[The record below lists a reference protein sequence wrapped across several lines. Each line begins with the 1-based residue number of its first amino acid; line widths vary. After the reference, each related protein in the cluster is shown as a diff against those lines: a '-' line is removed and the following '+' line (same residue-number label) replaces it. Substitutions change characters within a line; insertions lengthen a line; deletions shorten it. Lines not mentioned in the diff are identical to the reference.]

1 MIGLPLLNCLF
12 LFLPISSDIPNLS
25 NSKIDC
31 PSCILSQRIMRDDKR
46 YKSFLLILEMLKQRN
61 AKVLVETGTARL
73 GDRNCKGDGCS
84 TMIFGDWAKQNDAVL
99 YSVDIDPKAI
109 SAAITATRAFG
120 EHVQPTCDD
129 SVEYLEKFPAQ
140 IDFLYLDSYDFDF
153 ANPLPSQLHHKKE
166 IIAAYPHLAEN
177 CIVMIDDCDLPH
189 GGKGKYIIEYL
200 LNLNWKIIYSGY
212 QVILVRS

>member
-1 MIGLPLLNCLF
+1 
-12 LFLPISSDIPNLS
+12 
-25 NSKIDC
+25 
-31 PSCILSQRIMRDDKR
+31 
-46 YKSFLLILEMLKQRN
+46 MLKQRN

-73 GDRNCKGDGCS
+73 GDRNCRGDGCS
-84 TMIFGDWAKQNDAVL
+84 TVIFGDWAKQNNAIL
-99 YSVDIDPKAI
+99 HSVDIDPKAI
-109 SAAITATRAFG
+109 SAAITATRSFG
-120 EHVQPTCDD
+120 AHVQPTCGD
-129 SVEYLEKFPAQ
+129 SVEFLENFPAT

-177 CIVMIDDCDLPH
+177 CVVMIDDCDLPH

-200 LNLNWKIIYSGY
+200 LSLDWKIIYSGY